1 MSFVIILILQVLK
14 ICLNHA
20 LSASVVS
27 MIQEKTA
34 NSWTWVAQDF
44 SDGELATMTFALRSV
59 VVVVVAVVVVIVDVD
74 VVIQKHLCG
83 DHSLLQV

>member
-1 MSFVIILILQVLK
+1 MQVLK

-27 MIQEKTA
+27 MIQEKTS

-59 VVVVVAVVVVIVDVD
+59 VVIVVVVAVAFVVV
-74 VVIQKHLCG
+74 
-83 DHSLLQV
+83 